1 VIEAGLLLPKSAL
14 YRDWKSI
21 PSPGPIPPGVI
32 FAILDSA
39 GEVRA
44 RVYQSERI
52 NPPSMRKLWPVM

>member
-1 VIEAGLLLPKSAL
+1 MP
-14 YRDWKSI
+14 RR
-21 PSPGPIPPGVI
+21 GPILPGVI

-44 RVYQSERI
+44 RVHQSERI